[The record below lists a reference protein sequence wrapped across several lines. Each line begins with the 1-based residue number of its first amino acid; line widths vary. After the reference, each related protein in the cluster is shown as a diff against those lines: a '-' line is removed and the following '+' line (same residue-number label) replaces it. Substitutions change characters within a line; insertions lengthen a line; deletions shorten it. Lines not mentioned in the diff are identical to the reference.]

1 MIGGEHLHVLTFG
14 RQSNNDFNVVV
25 SGEDTWRKPTAKV
38 ERVSVPGR
46 NGELVISSG
55 AYENVSI
62 TYHCGI
68 TSDFDAYYAELVN
81 YLMSLNGYQRLEDSY
96 HPDFYRMAAFE
107 SIGDPAL
114 IKGYQAGQFDI
125 TFNCKPQMF
134 LKIGETAKEYNY
146 SANTQY
152 IMNPTLHDA
161 KPLLRVWGTGSFTIG
176 HDTVTITQC
185 DTYTD
190 LDCELED
197 AFKGATNCNGYVQ
210 LSGDHF
216 PVIPGGRQGISFGA
230 NTITKIRIIPRWWQ
244 L

>member
-1 MIGGEHLHVLTFG
+1 MVITHVLTYG
-14 RQSNNDFNVVV
+14 GKSNRDFNVVI
-25 SGEDTWRKPTAKV
+25 SGEDTWRKPVAKV

-55 AYENVSI
+55 AFENVSI
-62 TYHCGI
+62 TYRCGI
-68 TSDFDAYYAELVN
+68 TSDFDDYYAGFAN
-81 YLMSLNGYQRLEDSY
+81 YLLSLKGYHRLEDSY
-96 HPDFYRMAAFE
+96 HSDFYRMAAFE
-107 SIGDPAL
+107 SIGEPEL
-114 IKGYQAGQFDI
+114 VKGYYAGQFDV

-134 LKIGETAKEYNY
+134 LKIGETAKEYTY
-146 SANTQY
+146 SANAQY
-152 IMNPTLHDA
+152 IMNPTLCDA

-176 HDTVTITQC
+176 HDTVTITSC
-185 DTYTD
+185 DGYTD

-197 AFKGATNCNGYVQ
+197 AFKGVTNCNGNVQ

-216 PVIPGGRQGISFGA
+216 PVIPGGQQGITFGA